1 MSEELS
7 DLTVKQ
13 LKALCEEKGLETD
26 GKKAD
31 LIARLEAPVEEAP
44 APVEEAAPEAEEPA
58 PAPEPAP
65 EPKKAKKAKK
75 GAEPDPEDESLTTL
89 EFIDAAYLS
98 LVGREPDAGGRRH
111 YKNAI
116 DLHKTIKRQKLL
128 DDLKASA
135 EYRNQ

>member
-13 LKALCEEKGLETD
+13 LKALCEERGLETD

-31 LIARLEAPVEEAP
+31 LIARLEAPT
-44 APVEEAAPEAEEPA
+44 EEAAPEEAPAEEAA
-58 PAPEPAP
+58 PEPTPEPAP
-65 EPKKAKKAKK
+65 KKAKAKK

-89 EFIDAAYLS
+89 EFIDAAYLG
-98 LVGREPDAGGRRH
+98 LLGREADAPGRRH

-116 DLHKTIKRQKLL
+116 DLHKTVSRQKLL

>member
-31 LIARLEAPVEEAP
+31 LIARLEAPAPVEEA
-44 APVEEAAPEAEEPA
+44 APEAAPEAEEPA
-58 PAPEPAP
+58 PEPAP
-65 EPKKAKKAKK
+65 EPKPEPKKAKAKK

-89 EFIDAAYLS
+89 EFIDAAYLG
-98 LVGREPDAGGRRH
+98 LLGREADAPGRRH

-116 DLHKTIKRQKLL
+116 DLHQTVSRQKLL